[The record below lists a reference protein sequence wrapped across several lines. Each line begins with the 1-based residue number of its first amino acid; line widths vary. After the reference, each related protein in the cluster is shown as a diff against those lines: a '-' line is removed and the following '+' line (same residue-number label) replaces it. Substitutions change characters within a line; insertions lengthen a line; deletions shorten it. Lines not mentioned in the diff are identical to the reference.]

1 MRTRFALL
9 IYQLSAYQ
17 SIGRRARLLAAM
29 SLASL
34 LSGCYS
40 LLWAATIW
48 GGILLMIPV
57 MILAIPVVPIYYA
70 VEGRPG
76 STGTQTVAFA
86 PDGESLV
93 VAYKDRKKMHL
104 YQVPL
109 DGSAS
114 IPLTEG
120 DRFDFDPAFAPD
132 GQSIVFASRVD
143 KKLSNLFTLDLQT
156 TSIAPLTS
164 GAVEDWAPRFS
175 PSGDAIVFT
184 RRDSDTM
191 AHICLLGIS
200 TGEIRT
206 LTTGEEF
213 YDVGPAFLPDGNTV
227 LFARLDEE
235 PDWGPDYDAE
245 WGQRSLYTIART
257 GAKLTQIAEARE
269 GQEHWAKRVAEE
281 RPVAT
286 SYAGNLLLCDPDA
299 VDVLRAGGV
308 SEVALGAW
316 VEELGAYTNCVFS
329 PDGRRVAFASCKRND
344 EEETVYTLRAAVTTA
359 DRTEVIA
366 ETPSQI
372 RDPAFSPDGTRLVF
386 RVFEEPYMERDH
398 YAMWTV
404 RFDGTDLRRLPVS
417 EYDRKQSEKDGQNA
431 GNAAMDSA

>member
-1 MRTRFALL
+1 MRRRFHWFIYKLYTYKPTMRRFQLL
-9 IYQLSAYQ
+9 TV
-17 SIGRRARLLAAM
+17 M

-48 GGILLMIPV
+48 GAMLLMIPV
-57 MILAIPVVPIYYA
+57 MVLAIPVVPIYYA

-76 STGTQTVAFA
+76 NTGTQTVAFA

-114 IPLTEG
+114 TPLTEG
-120 DRFDFDPAFAPD
+120 DRFDFDLAFAPD
-132 GQSIVFASRVD
+132 GTSIVFASRVD
-143 KKLSNLFTLDLQT
+143 KKQSNLFSLDLKT
-156 TSIAPLTS
+156 KSIAPLTS

-191 AHICLLGIS
+191 AHICLLDIP
-200 TGEIRT
+200 TGEVHS
-206 LTTGEEF
+206 LTSGEES

-235 PDWGPDYDAE
+235 PEWGPDFDAE
-245 WGQRSLYTIART
+245 WDRRSLFTITRT
-257 GAKLTQIAEARE
+257 GADLTKIAEAHKV
-269 GQEHWAKRVAEE
+269 QEHWAKRVAEE

-286 SYAGNLLLCDPDA
+286 SYAGNLLLCNPDA

-308 SEVALGAW
+308 GEVALGAW
-316 VEELGAYTNCVFS
+316 VEKLGAYTKCVFS
-329 PDGRRVAFASCKRND
+329 PDGQRVAFATCKRND
-344 EEETVYTLRAAVTTA
+344 EEEAVYTLRAAVTTA
-359 DRTEVIA
+359 ERTEAIA
-366 ETPSQI
+366 EMPCQI
-372 RDPAFSPDGTRLVF
+372 RDPVFSPDGARLVF

-398 YAMWTV
+398 YALWTV

-417 EYDRKQSEKDGQNA
+417 EYDRKQIEKERQNA
-431 GNAAMDSA
+431 GSATKDAA